1 MKNSEMKELF
11 LQADRQTRIKE
22 AKKQKVLLLMAEEME
37 KQRTPIIN
45 QREILFSQFLHVDK
59 LFLSI
64 YAVVV
69 CLIVGVLFLLQQTR
83 IDRSTIIISCMI
95 GVSALAFLTVLIIDK
110 LFFGRMAEL
119 GASCYFDTKQCVAA
133 YMVVMGSVN
142 LIVFLLIIFYVGNC
156 WDIGIIQLGLY
167 VLTAFL
173 LSNIVAMGILST
185 KVGRENPFY
194 LLSSGVFLALGYTVF
209 SAVPAAFYVTTLG
222 VWAMACF
229 VLGCLLAL
237 LIKKLFIQMEKGE
250 VLCMS

>member
-1 MKNSEMKELF
+1 M
-11 LQADRQTRIKE
+11 
-22 AKKQKVLLLMAEEME
+22 
-37 KQRTPIIN
+37 
-45 QREILFSQFLHVDK
+45 
-59 LFLSI
+59 
-64 YAVVV
+64 
-69 CLIVGVLFLLQQTR
+69 
-83 IDRSTIIISCMI
+83 
-95 GVSALAFLTVLIIDK
+95 AFLTVLIIDK

-133 YMVVMGSVN
+133 YMVIMGSVN

-209 SAVPAAFYVTTLG
+209 SAVPAAFYVATLG

-237 LIKKLFIQMEKGE
+237 LIKKLFIQMEKE
-250 VLCMS
+250 KYYA

>member
-95 GVSALAFLTVLIIDK
+95 GVSALALLTVLIIDK

-133 YMVVMGSVN
+133 YMVIMGSVN

-156 WDIGIIQLGLY
+156 WKIGIIQLGLY

-194 LLSSGVFLALGYTVF
+194 LLSSGIFLAIGYTVF

-222 VWAMACF
+222 VWAIACF
-229 VLGCLLAL
+229 VLGCLLVF